1 MGLFMQADRP
11 DRGHGEMNILTIDD
25 FDFLGKR
32 VLLRVDINS
41 PVVSGVVQDSPR
53 IKAHSETIKDLMS
66 KEARIIILA
75 HQGRPGDKDY
85 TGLEQH
91 SRLLSRHV
99 GKEIK
104 FVDDVYG
111 EKALEEIRKLKNGE
125 ALLLDNV
132 RSVKEEMEKL
142 KPEEFAET
150 AYIKALSSEADVFVS
165 DAFSVAH
172 RAQASVVGFTKM
184 PRIAGRVMEK
194 ELNALEKIDKAEKPL
209 TFIFA
214 GAKPEDR
221 LELIEKRRD
230 EVGHVLT
237 GGILAN
243 IFLIARGHKLGKSE
257 EIINKEYS
265 EFLPKAVQLLND
277 KIKTPIDFA
286 VDDNGR
292 REISLEE
299 LPVDKNIEDIGSK
312 TIDKYR
318 KIIKES
324 KTIVLGGTMGV
335 IEKKDMQKGTIEIL
349 KAVADSNA
357 FSLIGGGHAGEAI
370 EEFGI
375 KKDDFSYVSLAGG
388 ALVAYLAGKKLPGV
402 EILKK
407 P

>member
-1 MGLFMQADRP
+1 MGLFLQAGGSY
-11 DRGHGEMNILTIDD
+11 RGHGEMNILTIDD
-25 FDFLGKR
+25 FDFSGKR

-41 PVVSGVVQDSPR
+41 PVVSGIVQDSPR

-66 KEARIIILA
+66 KGARIIILA

-91 SRLLSRHV
+91 AKLLSSHV

-111 EKALEEIRKLKNGE
+111 KKAIEEIRKLKNGE

-150 AYIKALSSEADVFVS
+150 AYIKALSNEADVFVS

-172 RAQASVVGFTKM
+172 RAQASVVGFTKL
-184 PRIAGRVMEK
+184 PRVAGRVMEK
-194 ELNALEKIDKAEKPL
+194 ELAALEKIKKAEKPL

-214 GAKPEDR
+214 GAKPENR
-221 LELIEKRRD
+221 LELIEKARSD
-230 EVGHVLT
+230 YVLT

-243 IFLIARGHKLGKSE
+243 IFLIAKGHKLGKAE
-257 EIINKEYS
+257 EIINEKYS
-265 EFLPKAVQLLND
+265 EFLPKAEQLLND
-277 KIKTPIDFA
+277 KIKTPTDFA

-299 LPVDKNIEDIGSK
+299 LPTDKNIEDIGSK
-312 TIDKYR
+312 TIDEYK
-318 KIIKES
+318 KIIKKS

-349 KAVADSNA
+349 KAVADSEA

-375 KKDDFSYVSLAGG
+375 NENDFSYVSLAGG

-407 P
+407 T